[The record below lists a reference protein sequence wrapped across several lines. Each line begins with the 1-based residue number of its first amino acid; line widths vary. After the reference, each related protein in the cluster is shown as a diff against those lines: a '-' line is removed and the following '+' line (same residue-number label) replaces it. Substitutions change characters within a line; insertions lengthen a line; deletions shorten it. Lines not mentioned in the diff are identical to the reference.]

1 MNPRSPVRLMILSAL
16 ILGTRI
22 AYGQPEA
29 GLTRKLDSSNAVERR
44 TAMKE
49 LAIKNPEDG
58 GNAILPYLRKG
69 LGDADPEVRSHSAA
83 ALYRIAT
90 MIYFASK
97 SKDGKAYG
105 KKIST
110 DLALEPGL
118 REALLRA
125 ADDSSNEVREYA
137 ASTLSMGY
145 PKAPDIEDRLARQLK
160 KEKSSRVRGAIVK
173 GLVEREYSSKETTSA
188 LVAALDDANG
198 EVRGVAAKG
207 IAKIRPPEALP
218 KLAKGLETKDPFA
231 QKQYVEALRS
241 YGNAA
246 KPYLPTLEKVMS
258 KTTDKQMKGVFQN
271 AVNEIKSGKE
281 R

>member
-1 MNPRSPVRLMILSAL
+1 
-16 ILGTRI
+16 
-22 AYGQPEA
+22 
-29 GLTRKLDSSNAVERR
+29 
-44 TAMKE
+44 MKE

-58 GNAILPYLRKG
+58 GNAILPYLKKG
-69 LGDADPEVRSHSAA
+69 LADIDPEIRSHSAA

-90 MIYFASK
+90 MVYFASK

-105 KKIST
+105 KNIST
-110 DLALEPGL
+110 DLTAEAGL
-118 REALLRA
+118 RESLLKA

-145 PKAPDIEDRLARQLK
+145 PKAPDIEDRLAKQLK

-173 GLVEREYSSKETTSA
+173 GLVEREYSSKETTAA
-188 LVAALDDANG
+188 LVTALDDANG

-218 KLAKGLETKDPFA
+218 KLADGLETKDPFA

-241 YGNAA
+241 YGDAA
-246 KPYLPTLEKVMS
+246 KPYLPTLEKAMS
-258 KTTDKQMKGVFQN
+258 KTTDKQMKGVFLN
-271 AVNEIKSGKE
+271 AVNEIKSGKK